1 MATIKWT
8 TRGSATTLAST
19 ELNSLASGSYATGP
33 EIDNGTNL
41 NQFVDVD
48 LILAS
53 AVTTGTGAPY
63 VGIYLV
69 PTLDGTNYPT
79 LPAAT
84 VEPPASYFVAAIPY
98 VASTSFTRGES
109 RQIVIPPGKFK
120 ALVRNVLGVAFP
132 ASGNL
137 CYGYQYNE
145 QSV

>member
-8 TRGSATTLAST
+8 ARAAATTLAST
-19 ELNSLASGSYATGP
+19 EINALASGSYATGP

-41 NQFVDVD
+41 NQMMDVD

-84 VEPPASYFVAAIPY
+84 VEPPAIYFAAAIPFT
-98 VASTSFTRGES
+98 ASTSFTRGSVVQVE
-109 RQIVIPPGKFK
+109 IPPGKWK
-120 ALVRNVLGVAFP
+120 VLVRNVLGVAFP
-132 ASGNL
+132 ATGNL
-137 CYGYQYNE
+137 AYGYQYNE